1 MAQITVKYN
10 PYRLVTEIF
19 INGRSV
25 ENDSNLFRVTKGKRL
40 QEWCTDFPKMLR
52 DEINSC
58 DMDIEFVGTE
68 LDCDD
73 FEDAFNV
80 AAEKKIVNINSMKY
94 IAVKSNEDIH
104 EKIVSIFTDLQ
115 DEAAPLDVF
124 RDASITRA
132 FANINN
138 SVFPINVIA
147 TMSSGK
153 STLINAMLRRKL
165 MPSKNEACTA
175 IITEILDCDRNVFNA
190 RAYSEDGTLLYTH
203 PELTYELMNELNEDE
218 NVFRIISEGDIPFID
233 ASETALKLI
242 DTPGPNNSQNQS
254 HKETTFKSINNDS
267 NNLILYVLNGTQ
279 LSTNDDA
286 NLLNYV
292 STQIRKGGKQA
303 RDRFLF
309 VINKMDNF
317 SPEEESIPAVI
328 NSVKRY
334 LASYGIEDPQIFPVS
349 AFTALNIRTYLADF
363 DMKNVWVPS
372 EVKKLSS
379 VARDTL
385 PAIDKFNDYEQMH
398 LEQYSTLSPSAQR
411 ELNYR
416 LTKAI
421 EEGDSKEQAL
431 IHCGICSIE
440 AAITAYVKKYAK
452 TKKIKDLVET
462 FEEVLES
469 NRVLADA
476 KDRVAT
482 DAEAA
487 KECSARAAAIR
498 AKIDDGS
505 EAIEFKDKIEQLD
518 PMPSIN
524 EKVIMLKREA
534 LETIMKVFR
543 YLDKKLT
550 SKNEAR
556 RVIETF
562 SAESIDAF
570 AKLSADIESVI
581 NSEIVDAGNE
591 LLKEYQF
598 KLEKIDDTT
607 ENKTLDFKTADLIKG
622 SLVNMKESINKAYS
636 GSFIS
641 ETVETVGET
650 TYRTETYA
658 VKTGSEDLQVKVGSH
673 TEVVGTEKVKVGEHE
688 EFAGKRT
695 VKNPEREGFW
705 GFFKFWEPREIEKNV
720 YRTVE
725 DYEDREITKEID
737 DYETIVRDIYEEKT
751 RQVEEYSLV
760 TKDLQDALTY
770 SFQQNLDDGLKES
783 LKYAEEEINNMKSQ
797 FKDMFVE
804 LDAMIKT
811 KYDELEQCAADEEAN
826 KERYE
831 NNKRILEWLEANKK
845 EIEDTLDIF

>member
-68 LDCDD
+68 LDWDD
-73 FEDAFNV
+73 FEDAFNI
-80 AAEKKIVNINSMKY
+80 AAEKKIVNIHSMKY

-124 RDASITRA
+124 RDVSITRA

-292 STQIRKGGKQA
+292 STQIKKGGKQA

-349 AFTALNIRTYLADF
+349 AFTALNIRTYLADV
-363 DMKNVWVPS
+363 DVDDLS
-372 EVKKLSS
+372 RAEEKKLPSA
-379 VARDTL
+379 ARETL
-385 PAIDKFNDYEQMH
+385 TAIDKFNDFEQMH

-421 EEGDSKEQAL
+421 EAGDSKEQAL

-524 EKVIMLKREA
+524 EKVDALEDEA
-534 LETIMKVFR
+534 LATVMKVFR
-543 YLDKKLT
+543 PLKEILT
-550 SKNEAR
+550 SKDEVR
-556 RVIETF
+556 RVIESF

-598 KLEKIDDTT
+598 KLEKIDDST
-607 ENKTLDFKTADLIKG
+607 ENKTLDFKTVDLIKG
-622 SLVNMKESINKAYS
+622 SLVNMKESISKAYS
-636 GSFIS
+636 SSFIS
-641 ETVETVGET
+641 ETVESVGET

-658 VKTGSEDLQVKVGSH
+658 VKTGSEELQVKVGSH
-673 TEVVGTEKVKVGEHE
+673 TEVVGTEKVKVGEHR
-688 EFAGKRT
+688 EFAGTRM
-695 VKNPEREGFW
+695 VNNPEREGFW
-705 GFFKFWEPREIEKNV
+705 GHFKFWKPKKIEKTL

-725 DYEDREITKEID
+725 DYEDRDITKEID

-751 RQVEEYSLV
+751 RQIEEYSLK
-760 TKDLQDALTY
+760 TDKLQNALIHI
-770 SFQQNLDDGLKES
+770 FQMNLDDGVEES
-783 LKYAEEEINNMKSQ
+783 EKYAEEDIGNMKSQ

-804 LDAMIKT
+804 LDAMIKV
-811 KYDELEQCAADEEAN
+811 KYDELEQCAADEETN
-826 KERYE
+826 RERYE

>member
-68 LDCDD
+68 LDWDD
-73 FEDAFNV
+73 FEDAFNI
-80 AAEKKIVNINSMKY
+80 AAEKKIVNIQSMKY

-138 SVFPINVIA
+138 SVFPITVIA

-165 MPSKNEACTA
+165 MPAKNEACTA

-267 NNLILYVLNGTQ
+267 NNLILYVLNGSQ

-309 VINKMDNF
+309 VINKMDDFN
-317 SPEEESIPAVI
+317 PEEESISKAI
-328 NSVKRY
+328 DSVKKY
-334 LASYGIEDPQIFPVS
+334 LSRYGIEDPQIFLVS
-349 AFTALNIRTYLADF
+349 AYTALNVRTCLADV
-363 DMKNVWVPS
+363 DVD
-372 EVKKLSS
+372 KLSDS
-379 VARDTL
+379 ERTKL
-385 PAIDKFNDYEQMH
+385 PFSAQKALSLIGLFNNYEQMH

-421 EEGDSKEQAL
+421 EAGDSKEQAL

-482 DAEAA
+482 DVEAA

>member
-68 LDCDD
+68 LDWDD
-73 FEDAFNV
+73 FEDAFNI
-80 AAEKKIVNINSMKY
+80 AAEKKIVNIQSMKY

-124 RDASITRA
+124 RDVSITRA

-165 MPSKNEACTA
+165 MPFKNEACTA

-292 STQIRKGGKQA
+292 STQIKKGGKQA

-317 SPEEESIPAVI
+317 NPEEESIPAVI

-379 VARDTL
+379 VARETL
-385 PAIDKFNDYEQMH
+385 PAIDKFNDFEQMH

-421 EEGDSKEQAL
+421 EAGDSKEQAL

-462 FEEVLES
+462 FEKVLES

-482 DAEAA
+482 DAETAR
-487 KECSARAAAIR
+487 ECSARAAAIR

-524 EKVIMLKREA
+524 EKVDALEDEA
-534 LETIMKVFR
+534 LATVMKVFR
-543 YLDKKLT
+543 PLKEILT
-550 SKNEAR
+550 SKDEVR
-556 RVIETF
+556 RVIESF

-598 KLEKIDDTT
+598 KLEKIDDST
-607 ENKTLDFKTADLIKG
+607 ENKTLDFKTVDLIKG
-622 SLVNMKESINKAYS
+622 SLVNMKESISKAYS
-636 GSFIS
+636 SSFIS
-641 ETVETVGET
+641 ETVESVGET

-658 VKTGSEDLQVKVGSH
+658 VKTGSEELQVKVGSH
-673 TEVVGTEKVKVGEHE
+673 TEVVGTEKVKVGEHR
-688 EFAGKRT
+688 EFAGTRM
-695 VKNPEREGFW
+695 VNNPEREGFW
-705 GFFKFWEPREIEKNV
+705 GHFKFWKPKKIEKTL

-725 DYEDREITKEID
+725 DYEDRDITKEID

-751 RQVEEYSLV
+751 RQIEEYSLK
-760 TKDLQDALTY
+760 TDKLQNALIHI
-770 SFQQNLDDGLKES
+770 FQMNLDDGVEES
-783 LKYAEEEINNMKSQ
+783 EKYAEEDIGNMKSQ

-804 LDAMIKT
+804 LDAMIKA
-811 KYDELEQCAADEEAN
+811 KYDELEQCAADEETN
-826 KERYE
+826 RERYE